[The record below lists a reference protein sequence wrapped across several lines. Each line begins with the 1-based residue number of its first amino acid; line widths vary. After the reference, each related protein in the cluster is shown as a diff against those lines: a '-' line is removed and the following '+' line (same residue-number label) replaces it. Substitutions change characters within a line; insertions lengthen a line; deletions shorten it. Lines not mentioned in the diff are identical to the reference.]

1 MRSCHSVAGRV
12 GSIAVAG
19 ATAVCAFAGAAAF
32 AGSAGASAASGAAA
46 QQAAASGALAQQA
59 AASGAL
65 AQQAAASG
73 ALAQQAA
80 AATITVAEPCYVNT
94 STAKRAQMTVTGSGF
109 VPGGTVQ
116 LSSSDGTVK
125 ATTLATV
132 TGAIAVTTPAPDP
145 SFALPGQQTVTLTA
159 QQPSTPGALVTAT
172 TPVTVAPL
180 SVAIMPAQAQPTQR
194 VTWFFSGFEPGRP
207 IYGHYLRRH
216 QVALERFGPARGACG
231 LLKVKAFLYPG
242 GRPRYRL
249 YGLQLDDSRHY
260 RAGAAPRIDK
270 KLQFSFVPAP

>member
-1 MRSCHSVAGRV
+1 VRSCHSVAGRV

-32 AGSAGASAASGAAA
+32 AESAGASAASGAAA
-46 QQAAASGALAQQA
+46 QQAAAAGAAAQQA
-59 AASGAL
+59 AP
-65 AQQAAASG
+65 
-73 ALAQQAA
+73 
-80 AATITVAEPCYVNT
+80 ATIRVAESCYVNT

-125 ATTLATV
+125 ATTTATV

-159 QQPSTPGALVTAT
+159 QQPSAPGALVTAT

-194 VTWFFSGFEPGRP
+194 VTWFFSGFEPGRA

-249 YGLQLDDSRHY
+249 YGLQLDDSRRY

-270 KLQFSFVPAP
+270 KLQFAYVPAPYRPREDQASASGQAVG